1 MRQSDRADSRLSA
14 RSPRQRALR
23 AAHRLLETHGEEGLS
38 LRAIAADMGAGTGS
52 LYYYFANKDALL
64 AELAADGFREL
75 RRWLLMAAKN
85 EGGRTPFHACAD
97 AYLGFTR
104 RRPTLYALMYNER
117 ILANHEVAQVAEAEA
132 FAAFKTSLTGFG
144 VPAERTEDVALTF
157 WALGRGIA
165 SISSAAKPAGPGAA
179 KALVRRVLSGL
190 DILIGEPVKT
200 RGGLAP
206 PPRDD

>member
-1 MRQSDRADSRLSA
+1 LVAQN
-14 RSPRQRALR
+14 PRQRALQ
-23 AAHRLLETHGEEGLS
+23 AAHRLLEAHGEDGLS

-75 RRWLLMAAKN
+75 RQWLLTAAKN
-85 EGGRTPFHACAD
+85 KGERTPFHACAD

-117 ILANHEVAQVAEAEA
+117 ILSNHEVAQCAEAEA
-132 FAAFKTSLTGFG
+132 FAAFKVSLAGFG
-144 VPAERTEDVALTF
+144 VPAERTTEDVALMF

-179 KALVRRVLSGL
+179 KVLVRRVLSGL
-190 DILIGEPVKT
+190 EILIGEPVKT
-200 RGGLAP
+200 RGASARR
-206 PPRDD
+206 PRDD